1 MLRSGESA
9 LIMPSKVI
17 LYIASTLDGYIAGPD
32 GEMDWLLSYED
43 GGHGYEEL
51 ITRTGAVAMGSGTYA
66 FFDQD
71 EDWAYPDQPTWVFTS
86 RELETFEGAD
96 IHFTDR
102 APAEEIDEI
111 REAAGGKDVWLV
123 GGGILV
129 AQFLRDGLIDEIQHF
144 VVPKALVEGIPMFTE
159 PVLDA
164 FEIDKAKVWS
174 SGIVELRYHP
184 KKSGGD
190 NGVE

>member
-1 MLRSGESA
+1 
-9 LIMPSKVI
+9 MPARVI

-51 ITRTGAVAMGSGTYA
+51 VERTGALAMGSGTYE
-66 FFDQD
+66 FFDQG
-71 EDWAYPDQPTWVFTS
+71 EDWAYPGMPTWVFTT
-86 RELETFEGAD
+86 RQLETFEGAD

-102 APAEEIDEI
+102 APAEVIDEI

-129 AQFLRDGLIDEIQHF
+129 AEFLRDGLIDEIQHF
-144 VVPKALVEGIPMFTE
+144 VVPKALSEGIPMFTE
-159 PVLDA
+159 PVLEA
-164 FEIDKAKVWS
+164 FVIDETKVWS

-184 KKSGGD
+184 KTSGGD
-190 NGVE
+190 NEPE